1 VLALVVSIREGSL
14 ERDRVLVVDFLKNN
28 LTEESSEKRF
38 EWLYCMNP
46 CGVARIWVAF
56 DGATGETIGTAA
68 SFPRRFSVGE
78 KEAVALI
85 LGDFALDRRFR
96 SLGPA
101 LMLQKACLK
110 PVLEGEVPFCYD
122 HPSSAMMA
130 VYKRLGIGAT
140 GQVRRF
146 VKPLRVDR
154 KVQAI
159 LGQGIVT
166 RGASGFGN
174 WFLRVKGSRIIKE
187 EFGVE
192 PLKGRFSDEFDELDD
207 RISGS
212 FRVYGR
218 RKAEYLNWR
227 YRDDPLRKF
236 EALTVRKGK
245 TLEACTVFRR
255 AGRDGLVFEAFGDD
269 REGAVR
275 TVLAA
280 TLEKLKQSGVE
291 TVSVPALESSPVADL
306 MKRTKFFP
314 REAHPFVVCSKAGSD
329 LAAIVENSESWFYT
343 HGDRD

>member
-1 VLALVVSIREGSL
+1 VIREGDL
-14 ERDRVLVVDFLKNN
+14 EKDRSLVVDFLKGN
-28 LTEESSEKRF
+28 LTDESDEKRF
-38 EWLYCMNP
+38 EWLYCRNP
-46 CGVARIWVAF
+46 CGLARIWVAF
-56 DGATGETIGTAA
+56 DGKTGETIGTAA
-68 SFPRRFSVGE
+68 VFPRRFSVGE
-78 KEAVALI
+78 KEVVALN

-110 PVLEGEVPFCYD
+110 PVLEEEVPFCYD
-122 HPSSAMMA
+122 HPSSSMMA
-130 VYKRLGIGAT
+130 VYKRLGIGTT

-159 LGQGIVT
+159 LGRGIVA
-166 RGASGFGN
+166 RGAGGFGN
-174 WFLRVKGSRIIKE
+174 LFLRAKRPGVTPDE
-187 EFGVE
+187 VGVE
-192 PLKGRFSDEFDELDD
+192 PLKGRFSEEFDELDD

-218 RKAEYLNWR
+218 RRAEYLNWR

-236 EALTVRKGK
+236 EALMMRKGK

-255 AGRDGLVFEAFGDD
+255 AGRDGLVLEAFGDD

-280 TLEKLKQSGVE
+280 TLEMLKQSGAE

-329 LAAIVENSESWFYT
+329 LAAIVEKSESWFYT

>member
-1 VLALVVSIREGSL
+1 MIREGDL
-14 ERDRVLVVDFLKNN
+14 EKDRSLVVEFLKRN
-28 LTEESSEKRF
+28 LTNESDEKRF
-38 EWLYCMNP
+38 EWLYCRNP
-46 CGVARIWVAF
+46 CGFARIWVAF
-56 DGATGETIGTAA
+56 DGTTGETIGTAA
-68 SFPRRFSVGE
+68 AFPRRFRVGE
-78 KEAVALI
+78 KEVVALN

-110 PVLEGEVPFCYD
+110 PVLEGDVPFCYD
-122 HPSSAMMA
+122 HPSSSMMA
-130 VYKRLGIGAT
+130 VYKRLGVGAT

-159 LGQGIVT
+159 LGRGIVA
-166 RGASGFGN
+166 RGASACGN
-174 WFLRVKGSRIIKE
+174 LFLRVRGGGGGSKE
-187 EFGVE
+187 FAVE
-192 PLKGRFSDEFDELDD
+192 ILNGRFSGEFDELDD

-212 FRVYGR
+212 FPVYGR
-218 RKAEYLNWR
+218 RGAEYLNWR

-236 EALTVRKGK
+236 EALMVRKGK

-255 AGRDGLVFEAFGDD
+255 AGHDGHVVEVFGDD

-275 TVLAA
+275 TALAA
-280 TLEKLKQSGVE
+280 TLEKLKQNGVE
-291 TVSVPALESSPVADL
+291 TVSIPALESSPVADL
-306 MKRTKFFP
+306 LKKMKFLP
-314 REAHPFVVCSKAGSD
+314 REAHPFVVCSKAGGD